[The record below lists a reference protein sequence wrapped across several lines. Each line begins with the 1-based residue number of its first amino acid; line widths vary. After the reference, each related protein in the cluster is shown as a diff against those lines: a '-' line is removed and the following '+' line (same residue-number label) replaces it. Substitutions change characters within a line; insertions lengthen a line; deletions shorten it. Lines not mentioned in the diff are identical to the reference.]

1 MTLNG
6 LDINVI
12 RSPRKKSMHIVI
24 ERDGTV
30 SVQVPENI
38 ADERILSILR
48 AKEYEIHKKL
58 IYWKELTRKQAKDEK
73 Y

>member
-12 RSPRKKSMHIVI
+12 RSQRKKSMHIVI

-30 SVQVPENI
+30 SVQVPENME
-38 ADERILSILR
+38 DERILSILKS
-48 AKEYEIHKKL
+48 KEYEIHKK
-58 IYWKELTRKQAKDEK
+58 TA
-73 Y
+73 